1 VVHQLPELA
10 DEDAGKSADQG
21 RAGRAP
27 GARSQ
32 PLEHWLGP
40 QAQLAWVAL
49 CIRAVAPSVGRSCA
63 GPEHWVSQA
72 LPGGA
77 LPLEAQQKPQLTVSM
92 RPQEQQESLAV
103 LEARLPWAQLQQP
116 VFALGR

>member
-1 VVHQLPELA
+1 MSSTE
-10 DEDAGKSADQG
+10 
-21 RAGRAP
+21 
-27 GARSQ
+27 
-32 PLEHWLGP
+32 
-40 QAQLAWVAL
+40 
-49 CIRAVAPSVGRSCA
+49 
-63 GPEHWVSQA
+63 A